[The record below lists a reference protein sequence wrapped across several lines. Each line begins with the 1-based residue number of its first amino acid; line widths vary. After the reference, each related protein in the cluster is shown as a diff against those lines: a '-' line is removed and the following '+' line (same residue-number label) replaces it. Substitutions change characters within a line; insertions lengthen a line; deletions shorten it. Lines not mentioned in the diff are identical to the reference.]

1 MKKLITVVLI
11 LIMMAALTGCGK
23 GGNGRSGAAH
33 KLGGSKSVND
43 VLNEGMKKEDQKKN
57 GRNGSTADIGAP
69 TQSGL
74 PDSGADSSV
83 VKAEGVDVDL
93 STMSSTLVY
102 AEVYNIVNEPEKY
115 IGKTIKMSGT
125 YAYTFD
131 DEGKKRYD
139 ACIIQD
145 ATACCGGGIEFE
157 LTGDY
162 KYPEDYPEEGG
173 NICVVGVFDTYVEGE
188 YTYCTLRNA
197 KKTR

>member
-1 MKKLITVVLI
+1 MKKLNTVVLI

-33 KLGGSKSVND
+33 KLGGSKSVSD
-43 VLNEGMKKEDQKKN
+43 VLNEGMQKEDRKN
-57 GRNGSTADIGAP
+57 DQNSSAVDIGDP
-69 TQSGL
+69 TQSGI
-74 PDSGADSSV
+74 PDLGEDSTV

-93 STMSSTLVY
+93 TAMSSTLVY

-115 IGKTIKMSGT
+115 LGKTIKMSGA

-131 DEGKKRYD
+131 DTGKKRYD

-145 ATACCGGGIEFE
+145 STACCGGGIEFE

-173 NICVVGVFDTYVEGE
+173 NICVVGVFDTYTEGQ